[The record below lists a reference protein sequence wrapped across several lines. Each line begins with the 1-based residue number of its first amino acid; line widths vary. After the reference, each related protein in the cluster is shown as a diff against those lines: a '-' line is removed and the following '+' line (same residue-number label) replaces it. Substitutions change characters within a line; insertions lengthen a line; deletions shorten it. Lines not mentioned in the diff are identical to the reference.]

1 MTDHSTALYLNLLK
15 KSLTDYLNVR
25 SAYAN
30 GVPPE
35 FWWKKRPLKNLRNRL
50 LVRWLK
56 RSKMVVLRVDNISP
70 DEREKLRRSGEDWP
84 LQNAQTMV
92 GLDRLDN
99 IQNLAET
106 ILVEG
111 IDGDF
116 IETGI
121 WRGGSCIFMRG
132 ILDAY
137 NDQTRKVWACDSFEG
152 LPDPDIDKYPE
163 DEGTPFHLWN
173 FFLAVSQEEVEANF
187 EKYGLLDDRVVF
199 VKGYFEETLPN
210 IECQK
215 ISLMRLDGDQYGST
229 IVALE
234 SLYPKL
240 SNGGFVIIDDY
251 ISVDACRTA
260 VHDYRKANGIR
271 DEIIQIDWA
280 SVYWQKSK

>member
-1 MTDHSTALYLNLLK
+1 M
-15 KSLTDYLNVR
+15 
-25 SAYAN
+25 
-30 GVPPE
+30 
-35 FWWKKRPLKNLRNRL
+35 
-50 LVRWLK
+50 
-56 RSKMVVLRVDNISP
+56 
-70 DEREKLRRSGEDWP
+70 
-84 LQNAQTMV
+84 
-92 GLDRLDN
+92 
-99 IQNLAET
+99 
-106 ILVEG
+106 EG

-121 WRGGSCIFMRG
+121 WRGGSCILMRG

-210 IECQK
+210 IKCQK
-215 ISLMRLDGDQYGST
+215 ISLMRLDG
-229 IVALE
+229 
-234 SLYPKL
+234 
-240 SNGGFVIIDDY
+240 GFVIIDDY
-251 ISVDACRTA
+251 LSVDACRTA

-280 SVYWQKSK
+280 SVY

>member
-1 MTDHSTALYLNLLK
+1 LNYRKKIKGSRDDGPLDSALLK
-15 KSLTDYLNVR
+15 SPQKVS
-25 SAYAN
+25 N
-30 GVPPE
+30 GLSE
-35 FWWKKRPLKNLRNRL
+35 CSIRLRKRC
-50 LVRWLK
+50 
-56 RSKMVVLRVDNISP
+56 SP
-70 DEREKLRRSGEDWP
+70 G
-84 LQNAQTMV
+84 
-92 GLDRLDN
+92 
-99 IQNLAET
+99 
-106 ILVEG
+106 ILMEG

-121 WRGGSCIFMRG
+121 WRGGSCILMRG

-210 IECQK
+210 IKCQK
-215 ISLMRLDGDQYGST
+215 ISLMRLDG
-229 IVALE
+229 
-234 SLYPKL
+234 
-240 SNGGFVIIDDY
+240 GFVIIDDY
-251 ISVDACRTA
+251 LSVDACRTA

-280 SVYWQKSK
+280 SVY